1 MPRRS
6 TVVTDGSLPPLRTPD
21 PPELGNAV
29 IPRNTGLR
37 DLSKPAGDRASRG
50 RSRTVSGRSEQPIR
64 RLPDAPAEHQDIRTE
79 PRLAQLSEPRQGHR
93 AYPGSSFR
101 ELAFLTGSRR
111 AWRHVRRTNRKQRRA
126 PSSDHSMVTLFTG
139 PAPAG
144 GVDHHNPLKLFE
156 HPAHDAGA
164 ERASSASNHP
174 LRYSRPMLGAEFL
187 GPSQNRT
194 CSRIE
199 PFPESPVI
207 SGGVIGTLG
216 ESNGKSHW
224 RNSNH
229 ASIRPELVRILHVLF
244 PLS

>member
-1 MPRRS
+1 VRLANAFEAGS
-6 TVVTDGSLPPLRTPD
+6 TRLWLPS
-21 PPELGNAV
+21 
-29 IPRNTGLR
+29 RNG
-37 DLSKPAGDRASRG
+37 
-50 RSRTVSGRSEQPIR
+50 IR
-64 RLPDAPAEHQDIRTE
+64 RTSWIS
-79 PRLAQLSEPRQGHR
+79 LSRRPKEFGVEANGLNEEVGPLVVE
-93 AYPGSSFR
+93 AR
-101 ELAFLTGSRR
+101 ELAGLDALRVAMPASH
-111 AWRHVRRTNRKQRRA
+111 AHVRSPPREADSPVRL
-126 PSSDHSMVTLFTG
+126 P
-139 PAPAG
+139 PG
-144 GVDHHNPLKLFE
+144 GVDHYDLLKLFE

-174 LRYSRPMLGAEFL
+174 LRYSRPMLGAEFF

-207 SGGVIGTLG
+207 SRGVIGTFS

-229 ASIRPELVRILHVLF
+229 ASVRPELVRILHVLF